1 MATATV
7 YTINENDEV
16 VEQFDCDY
24 NFAIGQYWGKPNF
37 KGRFYIARK
46 GVEIPYS
53 PKQKTLKN
61 VNHQSSQQ
69 DQEQSS

>member
-24 NFAIGQYWGKPNF
+24 NFAIGQYWGKPNL
-37 KGRFYIARK
+37 KGHFYIARK

-53 PKQKTLKN
+53 P
-61 VNHQSSQQ
+61 
-69 DQEQSS
+69 

>member
-7 YTINENDEV
+7 STINENDEV

-61 VNHQSSQQ
+61 VYDQSSQQ
-69 DQEQSS
+69 EQQQSS

>member
-7 YTINENDEV
+7 YTINDNDEI

-24 NFAIGQYWGKPNF
+24 NFAIGEYWGKPNL

-46 GVEIPYS
+46 GVSIPYQM
-53 PKQKTLKN
+53 KKTILKN

>member
-7 YTINENDEV
+7 YTINDNDEI

-24 NFAIGQYWGKPNF
+24 NFAIGEYWGKPNL
-37 KGRFYIARK
+37 KGHFYIARK

-53 PKQKTLKN
+53 PKQKILKN
-61 VNHQSSQQ
+61 VNHQSAQQ